1 VVRKERAVG
10 VVPQVPT
17 VYEVLEEMAIT
28 VQHTL
33 MDSPTPFCAFNG
45 GSDVFVDV
53 RACLPYRLKLLMRFQ
68 AFFKRALQG

>member
-1 VVRKERAVG
+1 MG

-53 RACLPYRLKLLMRFQ
+53 RAPILSLWLH
-68 AFFKRALQG
+68 

>member
-1 VVRKERAVG
+1 MG

-33 MDSPTPFCAFNG
+33 LDSPTPFCAFNG
-45 GSDVFVDV
+45 GNDVFVDV
-53 RACLPYRLKLLMRFQ
+53 DALCFAFLLFPWWT
-68 AFFKRALQG
+68 